1 MDTNTLREKVER
13 IFLEL
18 GFKNEIIGEKGYCYL
33 VYNNC
38 YCKITYLNSREAFVI
53 ECADNAEDA
62 SNGILEDG
70 DLYYLTIPEE
80 EMLCKLRKNIVAYY
94 ME

>member
-1 MDTNTLREKVER
+1 MDINTLKEKIES

-18 GFKNEIIGEKGYCYL
+18 GFRNEIIGEKQYRYL
-33 VYNNC
+33 VHNNC

-53 ECADNAEDA
+53 ECADNVEDA
-62 SNGILEDG
+62 SNGVLEDG
-70 DLYYLTIPEE
+70 DLYYLNIPEE
-80 EMLCKLRKNIVAYY
+80 EMLCKLRKDIVAYY

>member
-1 MDTNTLREKVER
+1 MDINTLREKVEG

-18 GFKNEIIGEKGYCYL
+18 GFKNEIIGEKQYRYL
-33 VYNNC
+33 VHSNC

-53 ECADNAEDA
+53 ESTDNVEDA
-62 SNGILEDG
+62 SNGVLEDG
-70 DLYYLTIPEE
+70 DLYYLNIPEE
-80 EMLCKLRKNIVAYY
+80 EMLCKLRKDIVAYY

>member
-1 MDTNTLREKVER
+1 MDVNTLREKIEK

-18 GFKNEIIGEKGYCYL
+18 GFKNVIIGEKQYHYL

-38 YCKITYLNSREAFVI
+38 YCRITYLDVWEAFVI
-53 ECADNAEDA
+53 ESADNVEDA
-62 SNGILEDG
+62 SNGVLEDG
-70 DLYYLTIPEE
+70 DLYYLDIPEE
-80 EMLCKLRKNIVAYY
+80 EMLCKLRKDLVAYY

>member
-1 MDTNTLREKVER
+1 MDINILKDKVEN

-18 GFKNEIIGEKGYCYL
+18 GFKNEIIGEKQYRYL
-33 VYNNC
+33 VHNNC

-62 SNGILEDG
+62 ANGVLEDG
-70 DLYYLTIPEE
+70 DLYYLNIPEE
-80 EMLCKLRKNIVAYY
+80 ETLCKLRKDIVAYY
-94 ME
+94 IE

>member
-1 MDTNTLREKVER
+1 MDANFLREKVER

-18 GFKNEIIGEKGYCYL
+18 GFKNEIIGEKEYCYL
-33 VYNNC
+33 VYNSC
-38 YCKITYLNSREAFVI
+38 YCKITYLNSWEAFVI
-53 ECADNAEDA
+53 EYADNVEDA
-62 SNGILEDG
+62 SNGVLEDG

-80 EMLCKLRKNIVAYY
+80 EILCKLRKDIVAYY

>member
-1 MDTNTLREKVER
+1 MDINTLRQKVER

-18 GFKNEIIGEKGYCYL
+18 GFKNEIIGGKKYRYL

-38 YCKITYLNSREAFVI
+38 YCKITYLNSKEAFVI
-53 ECADNAEDA
+53 EYADNVEDA
-62 SNGILEDG
+62 SNGVLEDG
-70 DLYYLTIPEE
+70 DLYYLNIPEE
-80 EMLCKLRKNIVAYY
+80 EMLCELRKDIVEYY